1 MAKLSYTEWLEQK
14 KETGTTA
21 TKTAAPSSTSANTGV
36 SGSSYNS
43 GTTSKLSYSD
53 WLSERKKKES
63 SESINGWLNQT
74 SQTLNN
80 VNSYLGTWRSEN
92 DPQYEVYREQISGQL
107 AQADIWRKQYA
118 GNEEALAIINK
129 SVKYLSDAMQSM
141 GQRRKYYSNWNN
153 NQDYQT
159 AVNRWNNFSTAE
171 NRQAW
176 YQQSQTKLQALQEQR
191 RQIIQEQ
198 STYKPG
204 GNPYTSGGS
213 AATTGMPYGAARQT
227 SSDPRLAKIDEE
239 IAQIQTEMKM
249 YERGNTDENGFYY
262 GFKTAD
268 DYGKLRQNADFGAM
282 SANRNF
288 ANPTRE
294 ELDAYDATQ
303 SAGSEALNNG
313 GYFDEKGNI
322 RNAKGEIVQYAS
334 GHMVKD
340 KLGLYMAATEQD
352 ITEAYN
358 ILPSS
363 MGNYLPTWANFI
375 QEGETNNWKYLK
387 EEEVETYYYLLNTKG
402 QETAYQFLDD
412 MQVELGRRATIE
424 TNKAIDGASGWEKA
438 GLNVLSVGMNLIGG
452 IPAIIDDAGSL
463 LRGEEINP
471 YSRAHYLINTGN
483 YIRQSTAA
491 DINEATGNKK
501 LPLLDFSWGD
511 AYQAGMSAVD
521 SFVGA
526 KLGGKAYQALMSMGA
541 ASTTAKQIYEQGGN
555 TNQIVMSAVSAGAA
569 EWFFEKYSI
578 ENLLTMK
585 SPETLWQFVKNG
597 LIQGGI
603 ELSEE
608 AATELA
614 NIITNGLIMQS
625 QSDWE
630 KLLRENGG
638 DYGAAFRE
646 MAIRVANAGLGGFLS
661 GGVSGGIQQG
671 AAYAAQQQK
680 NVATGQYIN
689 QSKSTDSL
697 LALAQEMA
705 GTATGSAQKKL
716 NAQSERLGKDFIT
729 ERGKNKAT
737 GRLYNTVQSVVTE
750 QNISEI
756 SAALQEKGFSKKDAT
771 AIAGAVA
778 LQANGIELSEKQQ
791 KVLEKFSDNAD
802 VKNVLNELLD
812 NKDSGINQRA
822 RSVTKFEFGAL
833 RNHMVSQ
840 MEQAASEQK
849 KTGAEGNLPG
859 AKEMASY
866 EVSEDGKTRLISEP
880 DTEVSVKGFASTKN
894 GKAMLTL
901 SDGSTVA
908 AEDVSFGDSGEALV
922 YATIADMGVSVD
934 TANALVEA
942 FDPENGIT
950 APMYALDIQ
959 EAYKFG
965 GYNYPMKAVE
975 NDPYASVK
983 KQAWNEGRIEAIK
996 SSKDDQSNVDATF
1009 QKAEKVLQQSGKK
1022 VSGEYGAT
1030 LEKGII
1036 ATSLNESQRASYRL
1050 ADQIAQAA
1058 KVNIRVYDG
1067 KTGEWGYYDPKND
1080 QIYLNLNAT
1089 NKSKKSMMAFA
1100 LGHELVHRAK
1110 KGSPAKY
1117 QAFADFLMQEYGKK
1131 GISLEDMI
1139 GEQIDAAREHGIDM
1153 TRDEAFEEVVCESC
1167 QRMLLDTDA
1176 GKKLA
1181 EFGAQSKQNKSFLED
1196 LKRWITEF
1204 MEKLRSI
1211 FAGVDPDSIPAREFA
1226 KFDEGVKQILADMF
1240 VGMTIDA
1247 GEHLSVIQSAF
1258 GKDTNVLTNDQ
1269 GEFTMA
1275 QNADGSEKL
1284 FNLVTWENGGRETLE
1299 ATLLREGYTEE
1310 EVNAA
1315 LTIMDGKQA
1324 LVKSIA
1330 TEMNDSGKLAFPE
1343 QGRINE
1349 AVLTTD
1355 IKDGHAVLSALVSNG
1370 DYPVNIDLLMVC
1382 KKRKAYQRVIN
1393 RLCETGMIQ
1402 QATVDALAIAE
1413 INKILGKYGF
1423 ETACLGCFVE
1433 SRRLRI
1439 QEWAQ
1444 TIVKE
1449 WNSEVKKRNP
1459 NAKAFGFGKGE
1470 ATLTSDEVMQL
1481 IGELESGGKKNEQGN
1496 LNLGQGSAVKRMGV
1510 LLDKVPSLRRTLT
1523 VEDLITPDGLTAL
1536 RKFDSNLFSMVKS
1549 RYGSNSPKFVQEFN
1563 PYNHELAKYGTVP
1576 TEYESLRDYL
1586 YSIGGARM
1594 QSFSDFI
1601 VENWF
1606 DYCQIVADLAAR
1618 KLPMHTY
1625 TKEIALAR
1633 LFGMTGIKINMSL
1646 IPDIDRSLGK
1656 EYAGLTRNAKGELEL
1671 IWADKDRY
1679 KATGGKSYM
1688 QSINFA
1694 DAIAL
1699 QEDPNYSANVGTIAV
1714 GISDMHIRMM
1724 LADPRIRMVIPYHSS
1739 GMNPIFA
1746 DLMGTSYYK
1755 DYTNFQNTTVKQI
1768 YNSKGQPVSLKLDK
1782 TQTGKLTGGFLFNS
1796 VLQELGDARA
1806 AADAYKEWC
1815 SDASLHTI
1823 TIMGETYTAELTP
1836 KFNDFAKEDNYYKLL
1851 EDFNT
1856 YDCISEQAA
1865 PQGDVKQIYPEGFE
1879 KILRDELT
1887 GQEKYRQKQEKNNAF
1902 DKAMGEIETYLKNH
1916 SKADTVHYANQHGI
1930 KLGAKDKKLSA
1941 ADKAKLK
1948 QLQDDGVKRKLP
1960 VSEQKKI
1967 TRSMTDSERT
1977 EILKDKVITAEVYEG
1992 QADKIIEENKDS
2004 LNSNRDKLIK
2014 AALVKIGEEFKV
2026 FTDYRIS
2033 DVNLD
2038 IRLSKG
2044 NIKESVSK
2052 KINPTQIA
2060 KLLPVFRSAVENSVG
2075 VECHA
2080 NRYYYDNDT
2089 VMFENLLGGYV
2100 DGNYFVPIRIGLKHS
2115 KNGGVTL
2122 YLIVDQNKIEMKKI
2136 KAEVSKVPVTRD
2148 VQSETSHSAFDI
2160 SLASIIRFVNSKDL
2174 LRYLPDDLLNDNQRK
2189 AKWEAIA
2196 ETIIYT
2202 KNKNDTHY
2210 SDFIKSGNIF
2220 AAKLMVQKAANV
2232 NGYTIN
2238 AYHQTGSVF
2247 TEFSTDNPVA
2257 GKNDSETPNGIFFKT
2272 NDHDIGLGGGIQM
2285 EVYLNIQN
2293 MLHFKNRE
2301 EANAWYCDNVP
2312 GYKELQDQM
2321 NSEIK
2326 VINDEIESMEEEYW
2340 SEDTSE
2346 ERYEELDAIEENLI
2360 AKMKVIEDDYRGRLR
2375 ELLDDYFLTGKS
2387 GYDGI
2392 ELDYDGH
2399 RWVNGKREDV
2409 HTYIAFNPEQAKS
2422 ADAITYDDNGAIIPI
2437 SQRFDSEKKDIRYKL
2452 PVGEDTSPRALLA
2465 NAFEGVVQDDIERRN
2480 LKQYQEKVDMLN
2492 AEEAK
2497 LEELRSEIYELSF
2510 AKGKR
2515 DTQRIRELKFEA
2527 MHTENRINTLDKTL
2541 LRFEASAPLQKILK
2555 REKEMVRKR
2564 ERERVKAASEV
2575 YRKKSIETMEKRE
2588 ARLKLQKLVLD
2599 TAKWISY
2606 PKKDE
2611 VKCPDLLKKPYAD
2624 FLNGIDLSSKRLAEG
2639 GDPTKNDLRMANAM
2653 SSLATALERIT
2664 MSQDPNQETT
2674 TVLDTGYLDL
2684 PAGFVQKL
2692 KDMTEKI
2699 KAMMVDG
2706 DFVVNNMSAA
2716 EVRQLSQMI
2725 RTLNK
2730 AIREMSTLYANL
2742 RFSNVEEL
2750 GDSTMQFM
2758 DDLGEIAKTNG
2769 VMDFVE
2775 WENALPYYAFKRF
2788 GIGGESIFEGLMDAQ
2803 DKLSY
2808 LSQQIF
2814 DFRDK
2819 TWNGKEA
2826 KAWSEDTHTIDLP
2839 GEGKLTLTTADAMTI
2854 YCLSRRKQGLQHLL
2868 GGGVRVVGIQKG
2880 SKKAKDSRSILS
2892 IEDIEAINSSLTD
2905 RQRAVAEAIQEF
2917 MSTVCSDWGNE
2928 ISMKRFLT
2936 REFTE
2941 KNYFPIE
2948 SNDENLPTKDPA
2960 AQQSDLFRLL
2970 NISATKPIDPKAN
2983 NEVIVRNIF
2992 DVFTGHASDMA
3003 RLNAFGM
3010 PLLDYMK
3017 WLNYREKAVN
3027 EEGQIKVTGVRKS
3040 MERAYGNAAKSYVL
3054 NLIKD
3059 VNGRASDGGDPTFLM
3074 KWMRT
3079 AKTASVGNSLR
3090 VATLQMTSYPR
3101 AALVLSPKSLA
3112 LGLSKMPN
3120 IERAMEYCGIALW
3133 KSFGFYD
3140 TNIARSIE
3148 DQMKGVTDV
3157 KQKLIELSLK
3167 GAELGD
3173 AITWGALWNACE
3185 YEVAATKQYE
3195 IGSEEFN
3202 QAVGKKL
3209 REVVYAT
3216 QVVDSTLTR
3225 SQIMRSKRGMAQEAS
3240 AFMSEPTLSANIL
3253 MDAWFQFHAD
3263 KRRTGSAK
3271 TAWKNTG
3278 KYVGR
3283 ALAVYAIGQIT
3294 AALLEGLW
3302 DAWRDDEDEEF
3313 KEKYVDAF
3321 LENLLLDLLPFNKI
3335 PIISDVAEAALA
3347 MFDVGFY
3354 SSDKMS
3360 TTWLTQAVSA
3370 VDAWKDVLGGKSS
3383 ATVYNALYKSMRAV
3397 SSYFGVSISGVMR
3410 EGVALWNNTA
3420 GVYDSTLKIRNY
3432 EPSKSD
3438 KASALLDAIIEGND
3452 RQAQSL
3458 RAEFEDEDAIKSAM
3472 RTAIK
3477 NRFVSGEIDKMTSL
3491 RYLVL
3496 YGGVDAGDAIWYV
3509 EKWEFDKQNDSG
3521 EDYKKYA
3528 EFHEAVR
3535 TGKNLKEVIKKYT
3548 ENGVKMTELRSQITS
3563 HFKPEYLD
3571 MSASDR
3577 ASIKGYIINAMVA
3590 CGIERDDAEYDL
3602 KEWDFEAEN
3611 DFAYA
3616 DRKTAYLNGE
3626 ITREQLRNALI
3637 KFGGYEPEDADTQ
3650 IQVYDW
3656 NKQGYENATM
3666 NNVRKYNEFCKPAGV
3681 PIDTYLQIVDFA
3693 NDTEND
3699 VDPET
3704 GKTINYSAVRKIMA
3718 EINSYPLTNDQK
3730 TAIALSLWKES
3741 TVKKCK
3747 LW

>member
-1 MAKLSYTEWLEQK
+1 MSDDK
-14 KETGTTA
+14 KRLYDLIDDIVSSGRV
-21 TKTAAPSSTSANTGV
+21 TKNTG
-36 SGSSYNS
+36 
-43 GTTSKLSYSD
+43 GTTSTSGSGGTTKTTNDSGEDFITMKRRQLGLDENKVDENYINSFLKDSKLYRTSYDSD
-53 WLSERKKKES
+53 VSRLGYGNS
-63 SESINGWLNQT
+63 SEIYDSRKQTGQDLSQRSYEIRKYLQDNKDTLPEEYYNEFMTYLDNFDQWSAASRYQFYRNDKFYSQFGSEEEYNHWNTFGTAEKRQERYQQNQT
-74 SQTLNN
+74 RL
-80 VNSYLGTWRSEN
+80 
-92 DPQYEVYREQISGQL
+92 
-107 AQADIWRKQYA
+107 K
-118 GNEEALAIINK
+118 
-129 SVKYLSDAMQSM
+129 
-141 GQRRKYYSNWNN
+141 
-153 NQDYQT
+153 
-159 AVNRWNNFSTAE
+159 
-171 NRQAW
+171 
-176 YQQSQTKLQALQEQR
+176 ALQEQR

-198 STYKPG
+198 ATYKPG

-294 ELDAYDATQ
+294 ELDAYDSTQ
-303 SAGSEALNNG
+303 SDGSVALSNG
-313 GYFDEKGNI
+313 GYYDEEGNI
-322 RNAKGEIVQYAS
+322 RNAKGQIVQYAS
-334 GHMVKD
+334 GPVVKD
-340 KLGLYMAATEQD
+340 KLGLFMAASDQD
-352 ITEAYN
+352 TAEAYN
-358 ILPSS
+358 ILSAS
-363 MGNYLPTWANFI
+363 QGNYQTTWADII
-375 QEGETNNWKYLK
+375 QEGETKRWKYLT
-387 EEEVETYYYLLNTKG
+387 EEEKDTYYYLLNTKG
-402 QETAYQFLDD
+402 QEAAYQFLDD
-412 MQVELGRRATIE
+412 MEVELGRRE
-424 TNKAIDGASGWEKA
+424 TMETRKAIDGASGWEKA

-452 IPAIIDDAGSL
+452 IPSLIDNTGRI

-471 YSRAHYLINTGN
+471 YSRAQFFTNTASD
-483 YIRQSTAA
+483 IRQSTAA
-491 DINEATGNKK
+491 DINEATKGWEIPG
-501 LPLLDFSWGD
+501 LGFTIGD

-521 SFVGA
+521 SFVGG

-541 ASTTAKQIYEQGGN
+541 ASTTAKQIYDQGGS
-555 TNQIVMSAVSAGAA
+555 TSQIVMSAAAAGAA

-585 SPETLWQFVKNG
+585 SPATLGQFIKNA

-603 ELSEE
+603 EMSEE
-608 AATELA
+608 AATEFA
-614 NIITNGLIMQS
+614 NIIANGLIMQS
-625 QSDWE
+625 ESDWA
-630 KLLRENGG
+630 KLLKENGG
-638 DYGAAFRE
+638 NYGAAVTA

-671 AAYAAQQQK
+671 AAYGAQQRQ
-680 NVATGQYIN
+680 NVATGKFIN

-697 LALAQEMA
+697 LTLAQEMA
-705 GTATGSAQKKL
+705 GTATGSAQKRL

-778 LQANGIELSEKQQ
+778 LQANGIELTEKQQ

-822 RSVTKFEFGAL
+822 RSVAQFEFGAL
-833 RNHMVSQ
+833 KNHMVSQ
-840 MEQAASEQK
+840 VEQAASEKK

-859 AKEMASY
+859 AKEMVSY

-908 AEDVSFGDSGEALV
+908 AEDVNFGDSGEALI

-942 FDPENGIT
+942 FDPDKGIT

-965 GYNYPMKAVE
+965 GFNYPMKAVE

-1030 LEKGII
+1030 LEKGIT
-1036 ATSLNESQRASYRL
+1036 ALSLNESQKASYRL

-1067 KTGEWGYYDPKND
+1067 KTGEWGYYNPKND

-1089 NKSKKSMMAFA
+1089 NKSRKSMMAFA

-1131 GISLEDMI
+1131 GISLEAMI
-1139 GEQIDAAREHGIDM
+1139 GEQIQAARDHGIEM
-1153 TRDEAFEEVVCESC
+1153 TREEAFEEVVCESC

-1240 VGMTIDA
+1240 VDMTIDA

-1324 LVKSIA
+1324 LVKNIA
-1330 TEMNDSGKLAFPE
+1330 TDLNDSGKLAFPE

-1470 ATLTSDEVMQL
+1470 ATLTQDEVMQL

-1510 LLDKVPSLRRTLT
+1510 LLDKVPSLRKTLT

-1576 TEYESLRDYL
+1576 TEYKSLRDYL
-1586 YSIGGARM
+1586 YAIGGARM

-1755 DYTNFQNTTVKQI
+1755 DYTNFQNTTVKQL
-1768 YNSKGQPVSLKLDK
+1768 YNSKGDPVSVKLDK

-1806 AADAYKEWC
+1806 AADAYKKWC
-1815 SDASLHTI
+1815 ADASLHTI
-1823 TIMGETYTAELTP
+1823 TIKGETYTAELTP
-1836 KFNDFAKEDNYYKLL
+1836 KFYDFSDDVNYYKLL

-1865 PQGDVKQIYPEGFE
+1865 PQGDVQQIYPEGFE
-1879 KILRDELT
+1879 EILRKELT
-1887 GQEKYRQKQEKNNAF
+1887 GQEKYRQKQENNNAF
-1902 DKAMGEIETYLKNH
+1902 DKAMDEIETYLKNH

-1948 QLQDDGVKRKLP
+1948 QLQDEGASFKMPTNKYVDKSSVGGYNFKKSFHDQLVDFEHGVFPAEDTFLLGKTPDVLRKIGLANLPLTMDRKHVDYAINGSYKGTQDRIMDHIIPREELEKLP
-1960 VSEQKKI
+1960 SLIADPVAIIQDKQLWQKKASGYSVDVI
-1967 TRSMTDSERT
+1967 ISMEINGKETLVPVNINSRGHINNQEIDSNKVLTVHGDVDTVQRLVNALNEDSDDNIAVFYINKEKASKFLRPPGNLISNAAQKLDGFIHMVTDP
-1977 EILKDKVITAEVYEG
+1977 G
-1992 QADKIIEENKDS
+1992 
-2004 LNSNRDKLIK
+2004 SN
-2014 AALVKIGEEFKV
+2014 VKM
-2026 FTDYRIS
+2026 RIS
-2033 DVNLD
+2033 SITESRQFMRWFGNWKKSPDTASKAVND
-2038 IRLSKG
+2038 DG
-2044 NIKESVSK
+2044 T
-2052 KINPTQIA
+2052 P
-2060 KLLPVFRSAVENSVG
+2060 KLLY
-2075 VECHA
+2075 
-2080 NRYYYDNDT
+2080 RYTNFD
-2089 VMFENLLGGYV
+2089 
-2100 DGNYFVPIRIGLKHS
+2100 S
-2115 KNGGVTL
+2115 
-2122 YLIVDQNKIEMKKI
+2122 
-2136 KAEVSKVPVTRD
+2136 S
-2148 VQSETSHSAFDI
+2148 DI
-2160 SLASIIRFVNSKDL
+2160 SL
-2174 LRYLPDDLLNDNQRK
+2174 
-2189 AKWEAIA
+2189 
-2196 ETIIYT
+2196 
-2202 KNKNDTHY
+2202 
-2210 SDFIKSGNIF
+2210 
-2220 AAKLMVQKAANV
+2220 
-2232 NGYTIN
+2232 
-2238 AYHQTGSVF
+2238 
-2247 TEFSTDNPVA
+2247 
-2257 GKNDSETPNGIFFKT
+2257 
-2272 NDHDIGLGGGIQM
+2272 
-2285 EVYLNIQN
+2285 
-2293 MLHFKNRE
+2293 
-2301 EANAWYCDNVP
+2301 
-2312 GYKELQDQM
+2312 
-2321 NSEIK
+2321 
-2326 VINDEIESMEEEYW
+2326 
-2340 SEDTSE
+2340 
-2346 ERYEELDAIEENLI
+2346 
-2360 AKMKVIEDDYRGRLR
+2360 DYRGAIWTADNEWVTSQYGSRVDVLFANIR
-2375 ELLDDYFLTGKS
+2375 NPYIADAPGGNIVITDHVTKAKS
-2387 GYDGI
+2387 SDHDGI
-2392 ELDYDGH
+2392 IINFKFNSGENSYYKFMLSNYPETSAQEVLGQIRGISSGLAKPDETIAEFSE
-2399 RWVNGKREDV
+2399 RMKENNGISYSYYAVFDKTDL
-2409 HTYIAFNPEQAKS
+2409 KS
-2422 ADAITYDDNGAIIPI
+2422 ATENIGT
-2437 SQRFDSEKKDIRYKL
+2437 FDGGDTDILYKL

-2480 LKQYQEKVDMLN
+2480 LQQYQEKVDMLN

-2515 DTQRIRELKFEA
+2515 DTKRIRELKFEA

-2555 REKEMVRKR
+2555 REKDMVRKR

-2692 KDMTEKI
+2692 KDMTENI

-2905 RQRAVAEAIQEF
+2905 RQRTVAEAIQEF

-3195 IGSEEFN
+3195 IGSDEFY

-3420 GVYDSTLKIRNY
+3420 GVYDITLKIRNY

-3509 EKWEFDKQNDSG
+3509 EKWDFDKQNESG

-3602 KEWDFEAEN
+3602 KEWDFEAAN

-3616 DRKTAYLNGE
+3616 DRKTAYINGE

-3637 KFGGYEPEDADTQ
+3637 KFGGYDPEDADVQ

-3656 NKQGYENATM
+3656 NKQGYDNATM

-3704 GKTINYSAVRKIMA
+3704 GKIINYSAVKKIMA
-3718 EINSYPLTNDQK
+3718 EINSYPLSNDQK